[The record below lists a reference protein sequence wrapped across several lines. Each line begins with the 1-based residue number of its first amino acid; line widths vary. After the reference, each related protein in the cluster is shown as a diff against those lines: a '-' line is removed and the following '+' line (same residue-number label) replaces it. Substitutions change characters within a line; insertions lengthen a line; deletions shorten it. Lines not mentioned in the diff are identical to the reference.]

1 MIAFYVCRFQIKK
14 EGKGRHKLRKE
25 IEGTWKTQF
34 WACIVGFL
42 IKPINTY
49 RKSKL
54 QGVVWEFPKG
64 THTRKRKERVEV
76 VFVLIGK
83 EERKG

>member
-1 MIAFYVCRFQIKK
+1 MK
-14 EGKGRHKLRKE
+14 ELSTRAGFGL
-25 IEGTWKTQF
+25 GL
-34 WACIVGFL
+34 GFL